1 MVHALEEIHRL
12 LRPNG
17 ILIDIHPFP
26 QAPEVKVIQGDE
38 VIFAE
43 PKRDI
48 QDEDEDVKQADRA
61 LAEVVERG
69 LFDVEHSEEF
79 DFFSYASSV
88 PELRDFWEKYNAY
101 DDTLKAEARLAQE
114 EDVYTRAEQIRR
126 ELGDAEAAIHEK
138 TKIARLKPKL
148 V

>member
-69 LFDVEHSEEF
+69 CLM
-79 DFFSYASSV
+79 SS
-88 PELRDFWEKYNAY
+88 
-101 DDTLKAEARLAQE
+101 
-114 EDVYTRAEQIRR
+114 
-126 ELGDAEAAIHEK
+126 
-138 TKIARLKPKL
+138 IARNSISSPTPHPYLSCETSGKNTTRMTTRLKRRPGSHKKKTCIPEPSRSDESWGMRKPPFMKKQKSL
-148 V
+148 A